1 MSEDTEQHTTEER
14 EFLSSNKSIT
24 SFAVEATRPNIQSRG
39 LSGEGQGREIRLR
52 NIEGELGVSSQ
63 VRAMP
68 VTRVQ
73 SLAVSEDGQNAIV
86 HREAAGRVL
95 PLALPISV
103 VPDLIMLLSTALS
116 KSAQLRDTPST
127 EKWVA
132 PAEWWEIGT
141 QGDRLILSFQLTGG
155 GELSFSVQKNR
166 ATAMSEALS
175 MIAGGAPPAAPV
187 GASIS

>member
-1 MSEDTEQHTTEER
+1 MW
-14 EFLSSNKSIT
+14 
-24 SFAVEATRPNIQSRG
+24 SRD
-39 LSGEGQGREIRLR
+39 
-52 NIEGELGVSSQ
+52 IEGDLRVSSQ
-63 VRAMP
+63 VTAMP

-73 SLAVSEDGQNAIV
+73 SLAVSDDGENAIV
-86 HREAAGRVL
+86 HLEAAGRAL

-132 PAEWWEIGT
+132 TAEWWEIGT
-141 QGDRLILSFQLTGG
+141 RGDRLILSFQLAGG
-155 GELSFSVQKNR
+155 GELSFSVQKTR
-166 ATAMSEALS
+166 ANAMSEALS
-175 MIAGGAPPAAPV
+175 MIAGGARPAAPG